1 MLPSNTPSPQEELA
15 RLRCQLAQLG
25 NKAALGELLG
35 TTTHEF
41 NNILMTIMNYAKMGI
56 RHKDEATRDKALEK
70 ILAASER
77 AAKITHSVLGMAKNR
92 CADFAPVDL
101 PKLLDETMVLLSR
114 ELQQYRVQVE
124 IHAEENLPKVR
135 AIGNQIQQVLL
146 NLLTNARQAMDKGGS
161 IVIKLFLAGGTDGVG
176 LSIRDYGCGMPPEVL
191 HRIFEPYFTTK
202 SGPDASGKGGT
213 GLGLAACKEIIE
225 QHQGRVRIESSVGK
239 GTQFTVFLPI
249 WEVNAPHTQAAT
261 ADSTRTQAPTIA
273 TPATPI
279 AGTPTIA

>member
-114 ELQQYRVQVE
+114 ELQQYRVQAE
-124 IHAEENLPKVR
+124 IHAEDNLPKVR

-176 LSIRDYGCGMPPEVL
+176 MSIRDYGCGMPPEVL

-202 SGPDASGKGGT
+202 SGPDDSGKGGT

-261 ADSTRTQAPTIA
+261 TDSTRTHAPTIA
-273 TPATPI
+273 TPAAPT
-279 AGTPTIA
+279 AGSPTIV